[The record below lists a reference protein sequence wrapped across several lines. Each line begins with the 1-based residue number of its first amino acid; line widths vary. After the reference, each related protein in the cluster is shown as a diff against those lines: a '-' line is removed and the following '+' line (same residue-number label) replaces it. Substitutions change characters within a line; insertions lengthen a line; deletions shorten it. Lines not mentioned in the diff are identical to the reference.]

1 MMQQQ
6 LPTNQASGKKL
17 GYLETTTGK
26 ELLLRQAKIQQHK
39 NLSPTKKL

>member
-17 GYLETTTGK
+17 GYLETTGK
-26 ELLLRQAKIQQHK
+26 ELLHRQSKIQQHK